1 MFKALVIIAD
11 ETPYLFMNPLSDL
24 IGILFW
30 VARSILLLL
39 GGGGGLFMIVK
50 GKTEE
55 NPRDTQEGFLALV
68 GAGVLIAATFP
79 LQLIFTK

>member
-1 MFKALVIIAD
+1 MYNALVIIAAEGIPAD
-11 ETPYLFMNPLSDL
+11 PLSSL

-30 VARSILLLL
+30 LARCILLLI

-55 NPRDTQEGFLALV
+55 NPRDTQEGFFALG
-68 GAGVLIAATFP
+68 GAAVLFAATFAVES
-79 LQLIFTK
+79 IFK